1 MDSTHSRYFG
11 LGAILATF
19 SPRNY
24 YYQVHE
30 LDKTSVTRLHSSV
43 MGFAQNIPKQ
53 EYGTISI
60 TQMPFKKP

>member
-1 MDSTHSRYFG
+1 MRANLSAWEGKKCLQKLKMDSTHSRYFG

-30 LDKTSVTRLHSSV
+30 LDKTSVTR
-43 MGFAQNIPKQ
+43 
-53 EYGTISI
+53 
-60 TQMPFKKP
+60 